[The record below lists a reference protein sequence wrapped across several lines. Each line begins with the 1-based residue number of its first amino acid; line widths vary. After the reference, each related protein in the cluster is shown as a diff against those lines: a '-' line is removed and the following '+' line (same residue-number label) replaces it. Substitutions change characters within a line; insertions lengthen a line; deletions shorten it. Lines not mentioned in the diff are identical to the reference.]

1 MIEHNIINVIN
12 LESRPERLGQFHQES
27 LQQKFGYR
35 VWPGIVFKGDPKR
48 GINLAHRQIVQFAK
62 DNYMPFIII
71 AEDDILFMSK
81 VREYETKIKQLK
93 EKDANYAERKDYLL
107 SQIELAKKEPTAWQY
122 FLDNIPEDCDIFL
135 GMWYAC
141 DLVEGNRI
149 MDAFSGMT
157 LYLIRERFYDFFLGL
172 PESIHID
179 RELGKHANQFKILF
193 ADQIVCEQ
201 DGSYSSNVKTTV
213 GLAGYRSFLKGRKIF
228 GDVEL

>member
-1 MIEHNIINVIN
+1 MIEYNIINVIS
-12 LESRPERLGQFHQES
+12 LESRTERLEQFHQES
-27 LQQKFGYR
+27 LFQKFGYR
-35 VWPGIVFKGDPKR
+35 VWPGIVCKGDIKR

-62 DNYMPFIII
+62 DNNMPFIII
-71 AEDDILFMSK
+71 SEDDCLFMSK
-81 VREYETKIKQLK
+81 VREYEAKIKKLNI
-93 EKDANYAERKDYLL
+93 KDANYTERKEWFV

-122 FLDNIPEDCDIFL
+122 FLDNIPDDFDIFL

-149 MDAFSGMT
+149 MQPFSGMT
-157 LYLIRERFYDFFLGL
+157 LYVVNQRFYDFYLSL

-179 RELGKHANQFKILF
+179 RELGKHAEQFKILF

-201 DGSYSSNVKTTV
+201 DGSYSSNVRTTV
-213 GLAGYRSFLKGRKIF
+213 GLAGYRSYLKGRKIF